1 MFPTGDPKDPGQK
14 SVKVQVLGGEP
25 SQADPLDVLGILSS
39 FIRWFC
45 ESSLSVFNGLEQF
58 YPPEKI
64 LNSDFPVSLI
74 ILKSLVHVMTHNT
87 GEEGSPVKT
96 ETYLKPSLN
105 SKMPWIVYENI
116 FTV

>member
-1 MFPTGDPKDPGQK
+1 MFSTGDPKNPGQK
-14 SVKVQVLGGEP
+14 SVKAQGLGGEP
-25 SQADPLDVLGILSS
+25 SQPDPLDVLGILTS
-39 FIRWFC
+39 FMRWFY

-58 YPPEKI
+58 YPSEEI

-74 ILKSLVHVMTHNT
+74 ILTFLVHVMTHNM

-105 SKMPWIVYENI
+105 SKMP
-116 FTV
+116 